1 MHQCLNVIE
10 IFLKMHTSKVVLNK
24 LPPNMPFVFDLDHER
39 DRAIVAIT
47 SIQKNSQ
54 SIAPTIFNH
63 YLKKKTK
70 QRQG

>member
-54 SIAPTIFNH
+54 SIAPTIFSH
-63 YLKKKTK
+63 YFKKQNKGK
-70 QRQG
+70 GK

>member
-1 MHQCLNVIE
+1 
-10 IFLKMHTSKVVLNK
+10 MHTSKVVLNK
-24 LPPNMPFVFDLDHER
+24 LPPNMTFVFDLDHER

-70 QRQG
+70 ARVSSLSMQT